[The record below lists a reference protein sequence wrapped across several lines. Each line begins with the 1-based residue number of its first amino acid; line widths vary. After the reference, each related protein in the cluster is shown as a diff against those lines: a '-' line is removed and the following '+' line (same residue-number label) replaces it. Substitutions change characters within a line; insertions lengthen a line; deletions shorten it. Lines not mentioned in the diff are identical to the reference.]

1 MTNEQILL
9 RMRHLNAMYERIC
22 ETADDLIAW
31 FLTYFPDEPSI
42 MDLYDIAID
51 DEQYKAMKDLYSAI
65 MDRWYTFDW

>member
-1 MTNEQILL
+1 
-9 RMRHLNAMYERIC
+9 MYERIC
-22 ETADDLIAW
+22 ETSDDLIAW